1 MIAIC
6 SAYKKALV
14 GVEINGKRGQRELD
28 ANSKHSENLLPTLS
42 GLLDE
47 MNVKLEDNDCYAVI
61 VGPGSF
67 TGIRIGIALV
77 KGLYAG
83 GDHRKKVLPITTFD
97 LMAYS
102 YMKNNKADK
111 NFVCVI
117 NALSD
122 LFFICEYDKTGKQI
136 SQEKMINK
144 EEYDAIK
151 MVKVCLEEEGVSD
164 VCVNPSADEFLS
176 LALEKNNEK
185 NYCEINELIPKYLRK
200 SQAETTLE
208 AKGEKI
214 NKK

>member
-1 MIAIC
+1 M
-6 SAYKKALV
+6 
-14 GVEINGKRGQRELD
+14 
-28 ANSKHSENLLPTLS
+28 LPTLS
-42 GLLDE
+42 GLIDE
-47 MNVKLEDNDCYAVI
+47 MDVRLEDNDCYAVVI
-61 VGPGSF
+61 GPGSF

-83 GDHRKKVLPITTFD
+83 GDHRKKILPITTFE

-102 YMKNNKADK
+102 YIKNNKVNE

-122 LFFICEYDKTGKQI
+122 LFFVCEYDKNGKQI
-136 SQEKMINK
+136 SQEKMISK
-144 EEYDAIK
+144 SEYEALN
-151 MVKVCLEEEGVSD
+151 MTKVCLEEEDISSAT
-164 VCVNPSADEFLS
+164 VNPSASELLS
-176 LALEKNNEK
+176 LSLEKNTQK

-214 NKK
+214 DKK